1 MLLRSLFSEGA
12 NMFGTYCRVT
22 AFTSVLLICSVLFS
36 CGGGSNSNGT
46 PTPSQNPAPQIQS
59 ISPSTAAAGTS
70 GFTIAVT
77 GSNFVSG
84 SVITWNG
91 NSKPTTYVSSTQL
104 TAAIAA
110 SDLSAAGT
118 IPVTVTNPSPG
129 GGKSS
134 VSFTIGSPAA
144 PIVSALSPNT
154 AIVGGA
160 AFTLTVNGTN
170 FVQNSAVQWNGSAVQ
185 TNYLSNTQLSASIP
199 GNYIASVGPVPVS
212 VSTPGPGGGGSSSMP
227 LTVEYPLPAI
237 TSLSPTGVVIGS
249 GPVTLTVNGSNFV
262 QGATVYWNNI
272 SRVTTFISS
281 TQLQATIL
289 ASDIA
294 VTTAGTAPVTVQN
307 PSPSAGIS
315 NIAAFN
321 LENPVP
327 VITSITPT
335 SALAG
340 TSFTLTINGS
350 GLVSGATV
358 KVGNLSLKAGSTG
371 SSLSV
376 RITPSLP
383 VNAAVPVTVINP
395 QPSAGGPSNTVTFNS
410 FAAGAGLSPTVVSID
425 PNGNLVNTS
434 LDSGTHLAQG
444 SDGRYFAFTNY
455 LRDTCLAAPSGCT
468 PSTLEFAPPA
478 PNPPYP
484 PTWYTPYSSVDG
496 RYVVSELLW
505 PGMIQN
511 ADLDISDTCLGAPTG
526 CTPITQQL
534 IQFSYDGVSLALG
547 SLTPDGRYVTYVS
560 TGPTS
565 PGPTAYIF
573 DTCAGAAPGC
583 NPTSITLDSLV
594 YTVPV
599 LSGNGRY
606 AVYSQKTSN
615 QTNAATQVVL
625 RDTCLGPSAS
635 PGCAPANTVIASTNT
650 SGATG
655 GCPMAV
661 ISSDAQYIA
670 YQCDSAVYL
679 TSTCIGASGSCT
691 PTNSQ
696 IASYDPNV
704 VGIPSDAAGNFIIT
718 SVNDGGRF
726 VTFSERGSTVAGT
739 TINNRMTF
747 VYDSCNGAPSG
758 CVPQTVPMCLNSS
771 GAVADGD
778 CYLQGMSSDG
788 QYMFFSSTAS
798 NFITLPTGV
807 AGVSYVVKNP
817 LK

>member
-1 MLLRSLFSEGA
+1 
-12 NMFGTYCRVT
+12 MFGTYCRVT

-36 CGGGSNSNGT
+36 CGGGSNSNST
-46 PTPSQNPAPQIQS
+46 PPPSQNPAPQIRS
-59 ISPSTAAAGTS
+59 FAPSTAAAGTG

-91 NSKPTTYVSSTQL
+91 NSKPTTYVSPIQL
-104 TAAIAA
+104 TAPIAA

-118 IPVTVTNPSPG
+118 VPVTVTNPSPG

-134 VSFTIGSPAA
+134 ASFTIGSPAA

-160 AFTLTVNGTN
+160 AFTLTVNGSN

-185 TNYLSNTQLSASIP
+185 TNYVSNTQLSASIP
-199 GNYIASVGPVPVS
+199 GNYIASVGPVPIS

-249 GPVTLTVNGSNFV
+249 GPVTLTVNGNNFA

-335 SALAG
+335 SALSG
-340 TSFTLTINGS
+340 TSFTFTINGS
-350 GLVSGATV
+350 GFVSGATV
-358 KVGNLSLKAGSTG
+358 KVGNLTFQASGT
-371 SSLSV
+371 SSSIGTAV
-376 RITPSLP
+376 TPSLP
-383 VNAAVPVTVINP
+383 VNAAVTVTVINP
-395 QPSAGGPSNTVTFNS
+395 PPNAGPSNTVTLNS
-410 FAAGAGLSPTVVSID
+410 FPAGAGLSPTVVSVN
-425 PNGNLVNTS
+425 PNGNLVNTTIG
-434 LDSGTHLAQG
+434 DFHGHLAQG

-455 LRDTCLAAPSGCT
+455 LRDTCLTVPSGCM
-468 PSTLEFAPPA
+468 PSTIQFAPPA
-478 PNPPYP
+478 PTQPYP
-484 PTWYTPYSSVDG
+484 PPNWSTPYASASG
-496 RYVVSELLW
+496 RYVV
-505 PGMIQN
+505 
-511 ADLDISDTCLGAPTG
+511 ADLFASSGLSAGGDLELSDTCLGVSTG
-526 CTPITQQL
+526 CTPITQPLTQ
-534 IQFSYDGVSLALG
+534 ISQTGVDSSLG
-547 SLTPDGRYVTYVS
+547 SLTPDGRYVTYLEGILS
-560 TGPTS
+560 AAPFN
-565 PGPTAYIF
+565 PTAYVF
-573 DTCAGAAPGC
+573 DTCAGAPPGC

-625 RDTCLGPSAS
+625 RDTCLGAA
-635 PGCAPANTVIASTNT
+635 PGCVPATTVVASTNT
-650 SGATG
+650 VAAAPLSSA
-655 GCPMAV
+655 CPMAA

-691 PTNSQ
+691 PTSSQ

-718 SVNDGGRF
+718 SVSDGGRF
-726 VTFSERGSTVAGT
+726 TTFSERGSTVAGT

-778 CYLQGMSSDG
+778 CYSQGTSSDG
-788 QYMFFSSTAS
+788 QYVFFSSTAS